1 MSIRVICVSLFVL
14 PISVHPIFETPIFIS
29 FFFQL
34 YLREIYTMRLFFTLL
49 FYTIFQST
57 FAQSAETYF
66 EKIRNNEAKLTAFF
80 SQMPKGG
87 DLHHHYPGSI
97 YAEPLLAHAIAEDF
111 YLNTQTMT
119 VSQEKQSGTDWVLF
133 STLQKNGELDIYKQ
147 KIMQKWSVK
156 DYNNMDYPSD
166 KLFFESFMKFE
177 PATKD
182 NFEAGL
188 LELKNRAIKE
198 NVSYIETQLST
209 IPCGINT
216 SELTK
221 YNFHLRKLMAS
232 KNEKAIMQSLD
243 SLYAIFNQNEA
254 KKYATDFNIN
264 FVAKMHKEL
273 KIDDSQFTMRYQNF
287 VLRFMEPVDL
297 FKNLIVAFISA
308 DNSSL
313 MAGVNIVSP
322 EDGETSMKDYGL
334 HMLMFKYCH
343 SRFPKVKYT
352 LHAGELTLGLV
363 RPEELTWHINAA
375 VYTAG
380 ANRIGHGVDIAYEEK
395 SYDLMRY
402 MAKNNIPIE
411 INLSSNE
418 FILKVKENRHPI
430 LLYKEFGVPIV
441 ISTDDAGILRTNMT
455 EQYVLLSKR
464 YPTISYSDI
473 KQFVYN
479 SITHSFI
486 QDSVVKK
493 QLVQDLDNRFK
504 TFEANF

>member
-1 MSIRVICVSLFVL
+1 MN
-14 PISVHPIFETPIFIS
+14 
-29 FFFQL
+29 
-34 YLREIYTMRLFFTLL
+34 EIYTMKIFFTLFSTIL
-49 FYTIFQST
+49 FQVG
-57 FAQSAETYF
+57 FAQTAETYF
-66 EKIRNNEAKLTAFF
+66 EKIRNNEAELTAFF

-87 DLHHHYPGSI
+87 DLHHHYSGSI

-119 VSQEKQSGTDWVLF
+119 VSQEKQSGSDWILF

-156 DYNNMDYPSD
+156 DYNNVDYPSD

-177 PATKD
+177 PAIKD
-182 NFEAGL
+182 NFGTGL

-209 IPCGINT
+209 IPCAIKTDDLN
-216 SELTK
+216 K
-221 YNFHLRKLMAS
+221 YNLHLRKMMAI
-232 KNEKAIMQSLD
+232 KNEKAVMQSLD
-243 SLYAIFNQNEA
+243 SLYTIFIQKEA
-254 KKYATDFNIN
+254 KKYASDFNTN
-264 FVAKMHKEL
+264 FVAKMHNDL
-273 KIDDSQFTMRYQNF
+273 KIDDNQFSMRYQNF

-297 FKNLIVAFISA
+297 FKNLVVAFISA
-308 DNSSL
+308 DSSPL

-352 LHAGELTLGLV
+352 MHAGELTLGLV
-363 RPEELTWHINAA
+363 RPEELSWHINAA

-380 ANRIGHGVDIAYEEK
+380 ANRIGHGVDMAYEEK

-402 MAKNNIPIE
+402 MVKNNIPIE
-411 INLSSNE
+411 INLASNE

-455 EQYVLLSKR
+455 EQYVLLAKR
-464 YPTISYSDI
+464 YKTISYTDI

-479 SITHSFI
+479 SINYSFI
-486 QDSVVKK
+486 QDPEVKK
-493 QLVQDLDNRFK
+493 QLTQDLNNRFK
-504 TFEANF
+504 VFENNFKN

>member
-1 MSIRVICVSLFVL
+1 MK
-14 PISVHPIFETPIFIS
+14 
-29 FFFQL
+29 
-34 YLREIYTMRLFFTLL
+34 L
-49 FYTIFQST
+49 FYTFLFCILFQLG
-57 FAQSAETYF
+57 FAQSADQYF
-66 EKIRNNEAKLTAFF
+66 EKIRNNEAALTAFF

-87 DLHHHYPGSI
+87 DLHHHYSGSI
-97 YAEPLLAHAIAEDF
+97 YAEPLLAHAIAHDL

-119 VSQEKQSGTDWVLF
+119 VSQEKQTGTDWVLF
-133 STLQKNGELDIYKQ
+133 STLQKNGELEAYKQ
-147 KIMQKWSVK
+147 KIMHTWSIK
-156 DYNNMDYPSD
+156 DYNNVDYPSD
-166 KLFFESFMKFE
+166 KQFFDSFMKFE
-177 PATKD
+177 PATIG
-182 NFEAGL
+182 NFGAGL

-209 IPCGINT
+209 IPCAIKT
-216 SELTK
+216 DDLAK
-221 YNFHLRKLMAS
+221 YNSQLRKMVAN

-243 SLYAIFNQNEA
+243 SLYAIFNQKDA
-254 KKYATDFNIN
+254 KKYASDFNSN
-264 FVAKMHKEL
+264 FVGKMHKEL

-297 FKNLIVAFISA
+297 FKNLVVAFISA
-308 DNSSL
+308 DSSPL

-322 EDGETSMKDYGL
+322 EDGETSMKDYEL

-363 RPEELTWHINAA
+363 RPEELSWHINAA

-380 ANRIGHGVDIAYEEK
+380 ANRIGHGVDIPYEEK

-402 MAKNNIPIE
+402 MAKNNIPVE
-411 INLSSNE
+411 INLVSNE

-430 LLYKEFGVPIV
+430 LLYKEFNVPII

-455 EQYVLLSKR
+455 EQYVLLAKR
-464 YPTISYSDI
+464 YPNISYTDI

-479 SITHSFI
+479 SINFSFI
-486 QDSVVKK
+486 QDATVKK
-493 QLVQDLDNRFK
+493 QLIKDLDVRFK
-504 TFEANF
+504 TFEANFSMK